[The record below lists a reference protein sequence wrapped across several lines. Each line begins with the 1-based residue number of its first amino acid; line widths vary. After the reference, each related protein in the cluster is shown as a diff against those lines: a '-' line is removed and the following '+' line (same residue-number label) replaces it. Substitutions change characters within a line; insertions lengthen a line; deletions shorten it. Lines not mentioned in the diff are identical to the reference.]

1 MLLALRHAVLHGP
14 GPPGALSPLS
24 ISNSE
29 SILYGVL
36 YARAG
41 RLTAQMVVFGPGS
54 GRGSG
59 AGRPRAELRAGGGAD
74 DGADH
79 PSGS

>member
-1 MLLALRHAVLHGP
+1 MLLALRHAVLHGL
-14 GPPGALSPLS
+14 GPARLSPLS
-24 ISNSE
+24 IPNSK
-29 SILYGVL
+29 SILHDVL

-41 RLTAQMVVFGPGS
+41 RLTVQAVVSGPDS
-54 GRGSG
+54 GRGGG
-59 AGRPRAELRAGGGAD
+59 AGRPRAELRAGGDAD